1 LNGKSRGVSIKA
13 RSPPASLA
21 FIGQV
26 IKHSIVIWPIVKSPV
41 SVENVIIGK
50 LSVGL
55 DILTISQN

>member
-1 LNGKSRGVSIKA
+1 MKKAEMGIEA
-13 RSPPASLA
+13 RSPPASLP
-21 FIGQV
+21 FIGHLT
-26 IKHSIVIWPIVKSPV
+26 KHTTVKWPVVKSPV

>member
-1 LNGKSRGVSIKA
+1 MRKA
-13 RSPPASLA
+13 EGSLSKQ
-21 FIGQV
+21 GQV